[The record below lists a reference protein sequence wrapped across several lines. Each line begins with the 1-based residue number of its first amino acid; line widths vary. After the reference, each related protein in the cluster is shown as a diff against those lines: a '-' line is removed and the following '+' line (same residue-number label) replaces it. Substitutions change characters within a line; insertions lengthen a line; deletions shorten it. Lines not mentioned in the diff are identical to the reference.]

1 MTNKSNPR
9 LFLDIHVV
17 QTVPPANINRDDTG
31 SPKTAQYGGVTRAR
45 VSSQC
50 WKGAIR
56 KYFRDNGDIYV
67 GIRSKYILDIILE
80 CIANKIREKDNSI
93 DDDSA
98 KKLAEGKKELVVK
111 ALTIAN
117 ILKEKDKK
125 DKKAKKGKKAQE
137 AQEAQEAQ
145 DDKKL
150 EALFF
155 VTYKQLDNFA
165 QACLDTNLDE
175 KNLDK
180 KEKSR
185 IKEKL
190 QNILKSDPTID
201 IALFG
206 RMLAHDPS
214 LNVDAS
220 AQVAHAIS
228 THAVESEFD
237 FYTAVD
243 DWAPKD
249 NAGASMLGTIEYN
262 AATLYRYA
270 NVALHEFYK
279 QLKNDKEETAKA
291 VKLFVKAF
299 VNSMPT
305 GKINSFANQT
315 LPQAIIV
322 SLRTDRP
329 INLVSAFEEPVKSE
343 NGYVDK
349 SIQKLFE
356 EYTRCEKILEQP
368 LFTDYLLLTDK
379 VEVAPIGKSTTNLS
393 ELLSDL
399 EKAIT
404 ENLTDGD

>member
-1 MTNKSNPR
+1 MTNTINPR

-31 SPKTAQYGGVTRAR
+31 SPKMAQYGGVTRAR

-50 WKGAIR
+50 WKRAIR
-56 KYFRDNGDIYV
+56 KYFLDNGDRYEV
-67 GIRSKYILDIILE
+67 GIRSLDIPRY
-80 CIANKIREKDNSI
+80 IAEKIQKKDNLLSLEQAI
-93 DDDSA
+93 I
-98 KKLAEGKKELVVK
+98 LAEK
-111 ALTIAN
+111 ALRVAT
-117 ILKEKDKK
+117 
-125 DKKAKKGKKAQE
+125 KKGKKE
-137 AQEAQEAQ
+137 IKIGK
-145 DDKKL
+145 DHKL
-150 EALFF
+150 KALFF
-155 VTYKQLDNFA
+155 ISDKQADKFA
-165 QACLDTNLDE
+165 QACLDT
-175 KNLDK
+175 KLDK
-180 KEKSR
+180 KE
-185 IKEKL
+185 L
-190 QNILKSDPTID
+190 QDILKTDPTID

-206 RMLAHDPS
+206 RMLAVDPS
-214 LNVDAS
+214 LNEDAS

-237 FYTAVD
+237 FYTAVNEPLPEDNAATVNELVPEDNVTTVD
-243 DWAPKD
+243 DLALED
-249 NAGASMLGTIEYN
+249 NAGAGMLGTIEYN
-262 AATLYRYA
+262 EATLYRYA

-315 LPQAIIV
+315 LPQAVIV
-322 SLRTDRP
+322 SLRADRP
-329 INLVSAFEEPVKSE
+329 INLVSAFEKPVQSE

-356 EYTRCEKILEQP
+356 EYTKCEKILEQP
-368 LFTDYLLLTDK
+368 VFTDYLLLTDK
-379 VEVAPIGKSTTNLS
+379 LEVAPIGKSAANLS

>member
-1 MTNKSNPR
+1 MTNTINPR

-50 WKGAIR
+50 WKRAIR
-56 KYFRDNGDIYV
+56 KYFLDNGDRYEV
-67 GIRSKYILDIILE
+67 GIRSLDIPRY
-80 CIANKIREKDNSI
+80 IAEKIQKKDNLLSLEQAI
-93 DDDSA
+93 I
-98 KKLAEGKKELVVK
+98 LAEK
-111 ALTIAN
+111 ALRVAT
-117 ILKEKDKK
+117 
-125 DKKAKKGKKAQE
+125 KKGKKE
-137 AQEAQEAQ
+137 IKIGK
-145 DDKKL
+145 DHKL
-150 EALFF
+150 KALFF
-155 VTYKQLDNFA
+155 ISDKQADKFA
-165 QACLDTNLDE
+165 QSCLDT
-175 KNLDK
+175 KLDK
-180 KEKSR
+180 KE
-185 IKEKL
+185 L
-190 QNILKSDPTID
+190 QGILKSDPAID

-206 RMLAHDPS
+206 RMLADDPS
-214 LNVDAS
+214 LNEDAS
-220 AQVAHAIS
+220 GQVAHAIS

-243 DWAPKD
+243 DLAPED
-249 NAGASMLGTIEYN
+249 NAGAGMLGTIEYN

-329 INLVSAFEEPVKSE
+329 INLVSAFEEPVQSE

-379 VEVAPIGKSTTNLS
+379 LEVAPIGKSTTNLS

-404 ENLTDGD
+404 ANFTDGD

>member
-1 MTNKSNPR
+1 MTNTINPR

-50 WKGAIR
+50 WKSAIR
-56 KYFRDNGDIYV
+56 KYFRDNGDIYEV
-67 GIRSKYILDIILE
+67 GVRSLDIPQYIAKKILE
-80 CIANKIREKDNSI
+80 KDTSMNYETAMNKAVEALDA
-93 DDDSA
+93 A
-98 KKLAEGKKELVVK
+98 KIS
-111 ALTIAN
+111 T
-117 ILKEKDKK
+117 KDKK
-125 DKKAKKGKKAQE
+125 LK
-137 AQEAQEAQ
+137 
-145 DDKKL
+145 
-150 EALFF
+150 ALFF
-155 VTYKQLDNFA
+155 ISDKQADKFA
-165 QACLDTNLDE
+165 QACLDT
-175 KNLDK
+175 KLDK
-180 KEKSR
+180 KE
-185 IKEKL
+185 L
-190 QNILKSDPTID
+190 QGILKSDPAID

-206 RMLAHDPS
+206 RMLADDPS
-214 LNVDAS
+214 LNEDAS
-220 AQVAHAIS
+220 GQVAHAIS

-243 DWAPKD
+243 DLAPED
-249 NAGASMLGTIEYN
+249 NAGAGMLGTIEYN

-270 NVALHEFYK
+270 NIALHEFYK
-279 QLKNDKEETAKA
+279 QLKNDKEDTTKA

-322 SLRTDRP
+322 SLRADRP
-329 INLVSAFEEPVKSE
+329 INLVSAFEEPVQSE
-343 NGYVDK
+343 NGYVNK
-349 SIQKLFE
+349 SIKKLFE
-356 EYTRCEKILEQP
+356 EYTKCEKILEQP

-379 VEVAPIGKSTTNLS
+379 LEVAPIGKSTSNLS

>member
-1 MTNKSNPR
+1 MTNTINPR

-50 WKGAIR
+50 WKRAIR
-56 KYFRDNGDIYV
+56 KYFLDNGDRYEV
-67 GIRSKYILDIILE
+67 GIRSLDIPRY
-80 CIANKIREKDNSI
+80 IAEKIQKKDNLLSLEQAI
-93 DDDSA
+93 I
-98 KKLAEGKKELVVK
+98 LAEK
-111 ALTIAN
+111 ALRVAT
-117 ILKEKDKK
+117 
-125 DKKAKKGKKAQE
+125 KKGKKE
-137 AQEAQEAQ
+137 IKIGK
-145 DDKKL
+145 DHKL
-150 EALFF
+150 KALFF
-155 VTYKQLDNFA
+155 ISDKQADKFA
-165 QACLDTNLDE
+165 QACLDT
-175 KNLDK
+175 KLDK
-180 KEKSR
+180 KE
-185 IKEKL
+185 L
-190 QNILKSDPTID
+190 QGILKSDPAID

-206 RMLAHDPS
+206 RMLADDPS
-214 LNVDAS
+214 LNEDAS
-220 AQVAHAIS
+220 GQVAHAIS

-243 DWAPKD
+243 DLAPED
-249 NAGASMLGTIEYN
+249 NAGAGMLGTIEYN

-270 NVALHEFYK
+270 NIALHEFYK
-279 QLKNDKEETAKA
+279 QLKNDKEDTTKA

-322 SLRTDRP
+322 SLRADRP
-329 INLVSAFEEPVKSE
+329 INLVSAFEEPVQSE
-343 NGYVDK
+343 NGYVNK
-349 SIQKLFE
+349 SIKKLFE
-356 EYTRCEKILEQP
+356 EYTKCEKILEQP
-368 LFTDYLLLTDK
+368 VFTDYLLLTDK
-379 VEVAPIGKSTTNLS
+379 LEVAPIGKSTSNLS